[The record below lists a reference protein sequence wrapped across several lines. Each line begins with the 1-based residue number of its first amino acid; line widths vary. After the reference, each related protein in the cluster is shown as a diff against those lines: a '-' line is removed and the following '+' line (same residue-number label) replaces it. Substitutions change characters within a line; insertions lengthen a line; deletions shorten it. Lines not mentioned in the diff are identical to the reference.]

1 MLPIQFSQVQALY
14 FIIMKT
20 LNNYNLA
27 KRKRLHKKIRT
38 RVVGSEARPRL
49 SVFRSNKFIYAQIID
64 DNTGKTLVSVSD
76 IKAATGNKVDRAR
89 SMGEQIAELAKKSGI
104 TAVVFDRGGFR
115 YTGRI
120 AALADGARE
129 KGLQF

>member
-1 MLPIQFSQVQALY
+1 
-14 FIIMKT
+14 MKT

>member
-1 MLPIQFSQVQALY
+1 
-14 FIIMKT
+14 MKT
-20 LNNYNLA
+20 INNYNLA

-38 RVVGSEARPRL
+38 RVIGSESRPRL

-64 DNTGKTLVSVSD
+64 DSTGKTLVAVND
-76 IKAATGNKVDRAR
+76 MKNAKGNKVERAHA
-89 SMGEQIAELAKKSGI
+89 MGEQLGTLAKKSGI

-120 AALADGARE
+120 EALAEGAR
-129 KGLQF
+129 KSGLQF

>member
-1 MLPIQFSQVQALY
+1 
-14 FIIMKT
+14 MKT
-20 LNNYNLA
+20 INNYNLA
-27 KRKRLHKKIRT
+27 KRKRLHKRIRS
-38 RVVGSEARPRL
+38 RVIGTDIRPRL

-64 DNTGKTLVSVSD
+64 DATGKTLVAVNDMKDS
-76 IKAATGNKVDRAR
+76 GNKVDRAR
-89 SMGEQIAELAKKSGI
+89 TMGQKIAEQAKAAGI

-120 AALADGARE
+120 MALAEGARE

>member
-1 MLPIQFSQVQALY
+1 
-14 FIIMKT
+14 MKT
-20 LNNYNLA
+20 INNYNLA

-38 RVVGSEARPRL
+38 RVAGTESRPRL

-64 DNTGKTLVSVSD
+64 DTTGKTIVAVND
-76 IKAATGNKVDRAR
+76 MKTAEGNKVDRAR
-89 SMGEQIAELAKKSGI
+89 SMGEQLAALAQKSGI
-104 TAVVFDRGGFR
+104 TSVVFDRGGFR

-120 AALADGARE
+120 AALAEGARN

>member
-1 MLPIQFSQVQALY
+1 
-14 FIIMKT
+14 MKT

-38 RVVGSEARPRL
+38 RVIGSEARPRL

-76 IKAATGNKVDRAR
+76 IKSTSGNKVDRAR
-89 SMGEQIAELAKKSGI
+89 SMGEKIAELAQKSGI
-104 TAVVFDRGGFR
+104 TAVIFDRGGFR

-120 AALADGARE
+120 AALADGARD

>member
-1 MLPIQFSQVQALY
+1 
-14 FIIMKT
+14 MKT

-27 KRKRLHKKIRT
+27 KRQRLHKKIRT
-38 RVVGSEARPRL
+38 RVIGSESRPRL

-64 DNTGKTLVSVSD
+64 DATGKTLVAVND
-76 IKAATGNKVDRAR
+76 MKDAKGNKVDRAKTV
-89 SMGEQIAELAKKSGI
+89 GEQIAELAKKSGI

-120 AALADGARE
+120 AALADAARG
-129 KGLQF
+129 KGLEF

>member
-1 MLPIQFSQVQALY
+1 
-14 FIIMKT
+14 MKT
-20 LNNYNLA
+20 INNYNLA
-27 KRKRLHKKIRT
+27 KRKRLHKRIRS
-38 RVVGSEARPRL
+38 RVIGTDIRPRL

-64 DNTGKTLVSVSD
+64 DATGKTLVAVND
-76 IKAATGNKVDRAR
+76 MKDNGNKVDRAR
-89 SMGEQIAELAKKSGI
+89 TMGQKIAEQAKAAGI

-120 AALADGARE
+120 MALAEGARE

>member
-1 MLPIQFSQVQALY
+1 
-14 FIIMKT
+14 MKT
-20 LNNYNLA
+20 LHNYNLA
-27 KRKRLHKKIRT
+27 KRNRLHKKIRV
-38 RVVGSEARPRL
+38 RVVGSESRPRL
-49 SVFRSNKFIYAQIID
+49 SVFRSNKFLYAQIID
-64 DNTGKTLVSVSD
+64 DASGKTLVSVSD
-76 IKAATGNKVDRAR
+76 IKTTTGNKVDRAR
-89 SMGEQIAELAKKSGI
+89 SMGNKIAELAKAAGI

>member
-1 MLPIQFSQVQALY
+1 
-14 FIIMKT
+14 MKT
-20 LNNYNLA
+20 INNYNVV
-27 KRKRLHKKIRT
+27 KRQRLHKRIRS
-38 RVVGSEARPRL
+38 RVSGTESRPRL

-64 DNTGKTLVSVSD
+64 DVSGKTLV
-76 IKAATGNKVDRAR
+76 AANDLKSKKGNKVDRAR
-89 SMGEQIAELAKKSGI
+89 EIGETIATAAQKVGI

-120 AALADGARE
+120 QALAEGARA

>member
-1 MLPIQFSQVQALY
+1 
-14 FIIMKT
+14 MKT
-20 LNNYNLA
+20 INNYNLA
-27 KRKRLHKKIRT
+27 KRQRLHKKIRT
-38 RVVGSEARPRL
+38 RVSGTESRPRL

-64 DNTGKTLVSVSD
+64 DNSGKTLVAVND
-76 IKAATGNKVDRAR
+76 MKDAKGNKVDRAR
-89 SMGEQIAELAKKSGI
+89 KMGETIAEMAKKSGI
-104 TAVVFDRGGFR
+104 NAVVFDRGGFR

>member
-1 MLPIQFSQVQALY
+1 
-14 FIIMKT
+14 MKK

-27 KRKRLHKKIRT
+27 KRKRLHKKIRV

-76 IKAATGNKVDRAR
+76 IKVETGNKVDRAR
-89 SMGEQIAELAKKSGI
+89 TMGEQLAELASKVNI

-120 AALADGARE
+120 AALADGARS